1 MLLGLAQALLLALAA
16 GGPAPS
22 PKIGAGKVFLTV
34 EEALELAFPECEV
47 ERHKFFLTEEEE
59 EHANEL
65 AKAEIEQRIVYA
77 YEARKDGRIV
87 GTAYFDAHKVRSL
100 KETVMLVV
108 APDGTIARL
117 ELLAFAEPVDYVPVA
132 AWYGQFPGKR
142 LNDDLNLKRD
152 IKGVTGATLTAR
164 ATTAAAR
171 RVLALHAVVQERG
184 ARGSR
189 AGG

>member
-1 MLLGLAQALLLALAA
+1 MLPLLAKLLLALAA
-16 GGPAPS
+16 TAPTAPALP
-22 PKIGAGKVFLTV
+22 AGEVFLTV
-34 EEALELAFPECEV
+34 EEALELAFPGCDV
-47 ERHKFFLTEEEE
+47 ERHKFFLTLEEEE
-59 EHANEL
+59 RASEL
-65 AKAEIEQRIVYA
+65 AKADVEQRIVYA
-77 YEARKDGRIV
+77 YEARKDGRLV

-100 KETVMLVV
+100 KETLMLVV
-108 APDGTIARL
+108 APDGAIARL
-117 ELLAFAEPVDYVPVA
+117 ELLAFAEPVDYIPVA

-184 ARGSR
+184 AGGSR